1 LGPLSFCGHIIYRW
15 SPEGTT
21 RAGAPTITHELRF
34 GGYVEKQLLT
44 LPPKQSDL
52 VDPDFFGTLIV
63 VLDTLASIGAFANEW
78 MKLRENL
85 KNRRLAQSYLTYR
98 EVLRNI
104 RRAHDDLF
112 VELSEVLDIFAI
124 AENRSLKALR
134 SQPLGWG
141 KCNYDFSRDE
151 FNHLRSKL
159 EKIELQYASIKDGCL
174 LMLGILTSIQYPGE
188 QAITENL
195 EDFNER
201 LNDVLFKSESVGIAL
216 EKVERLKARTTTFL
230 NQLQSLGN

>member
-1 LGPLSFCGHIIYRW
+1 MPYFMADGASPRRW
-15 SPEGTT
+15 
-21 RAGAPTITHELRF
+21 PTIIF
-34 GGYVEKQLLT
+34 GASVTKAIVGV
-44 LPPKQSDL
+44 PDKQSNL
-52 VDPDFFGTLIV
+52 VDPDFFGTLVV

-78 MKLRENL
+78 MKFRENL
-85 KNRRLAQSYLTYR
+85 KNRRLAQSYLTFK

-112 VELSEVLDIFAI
+112 TELSEVLDIFAI

-134 SQPLGWG
+134 SQPMGWG
-141 KCNYDFSRDE
+141 KCTYDFTRDE

-159 EKIELQYASIKDGCL
+159 EKIELQYSSIKDGCL
-174 LMLGILTSIQYPGE
+174 LMQSILADIQYPGE
-188 QAITENL
+188 QAIAENL

-201 LNDVLFKSESVGIAL
+201 INEVLFKSADVGVAL
-216 EKVERLKARTTTFL
+216 EKVERLKARTSAFL